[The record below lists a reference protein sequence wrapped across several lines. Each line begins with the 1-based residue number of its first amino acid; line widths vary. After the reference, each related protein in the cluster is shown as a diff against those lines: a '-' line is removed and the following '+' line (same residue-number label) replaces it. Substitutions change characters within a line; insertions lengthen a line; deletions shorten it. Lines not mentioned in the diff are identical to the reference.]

1 MALPGSSTYRR
12 IKELIEGRVWIRTDG
27 MVPGQPSE
35 PLSHPLIDNVSFKN
49 LPLPIKDQLFREES
63 DLLRLLKEIENFS
76 SLQVGIEGLTP
87 SYPPLET

>member
-1 MALPGSSTYRR
+1 
-12 IKELIEGRVWIRTDG
+12 LIEGRVWIRTDG

-63 DLLRLLKEIENFS
+63 DLLRF
-76 SLQVGIEGLTP
+76 
-87 SYPPLET
+87 